1 LAAAHF
7 ARSRAEAHA
16 NAADSGIIGFAA
28 GISVVTKIRQARQ
41 NDRNALSLLF
51 AALWP
56 EESAEEHSKELT
68 PLLSGKLASVMPL
81 LIWVAES
88 TDGEVVGFI
97 QAGLR
102 SCADGCDLA
111 RPVGYVEGWYVAEN
125 CRRAGIGSALL
136 RTAEKWAREQGC
148 TEMAS
153 DALLENILSQ
163 DVHLAAGFTEVDRA
177 VKYRKAL

>member
-1 LAAAHF
+1 MKSTPINLVRLA
-7 ARSRAEAHA
+7 RP
-16 NAADSGIIGFAA
+16 D
-28 GISVVTKIRQARQ
+28 
-41 NDRNALSLLF
+41 DRDALSLLF

-56 EESAEEHSKELT
+56 EESAEEHAREVTS
-68 PLLSGKLASVMPL
+68 LLAGKSPSVMPL
-81 LIWVAES
+81 LIWVAEAADN
-88 TDGEVVGFI
+88 TIVGFI
-97 QAGLR
+97 EAGLR

-125 CRRAGIGSALL
+125 YRRAGIGSALL
-136 RTAEKWAREQGC
+136 RAAEDWAREQGC

-153 DALLENILSQ
+153 DALLENVLSQ